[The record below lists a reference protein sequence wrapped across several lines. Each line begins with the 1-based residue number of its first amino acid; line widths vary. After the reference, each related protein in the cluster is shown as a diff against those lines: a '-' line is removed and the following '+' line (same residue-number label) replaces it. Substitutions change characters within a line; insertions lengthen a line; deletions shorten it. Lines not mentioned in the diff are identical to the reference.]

1 MKERYLDWARK
12 FFESWKNL
20 EGVET
25 MELFS
30 KDVEYYETA
39 LGTPCKSFDEVVKL
53 WAVVPQNQSNIS
65 YNYEIVAFNENHCVI
80 NWRMSRT
87 LLSNNTL
94 QHIDG
99 IIVFA
104 LDNNNLCTFFKQW
117 RYTE

>member
-1 MKERYLDWARK
+1 MKERYINWANK

-20 EGVET
+20 EGVKT
-25 MELFS
+25 TELFA

-39 LGTPCKSFDEVVKL
+39 LGSPCQSFDEVVAL
-53 WAVVPQNQSNIS
+53 WAVVPQNQSNITYS
-65 YNYEIVAFNENHCVI
+65 YEIVAFNEERCVL

-87 LLSNNTL
+87 LANGTH

-104 LDNNNLCTFFKQW
+104 LDDNNLCKFFKQW